1 MEEILRTEDVKRSF
15 PVAGG
20 DFWALKGISITVPKN
35 SLTILKGRSGSG
47 KTTLLNIIGAL
58 DAPTSGTVV
67 FDGKDISNASDKER
81 EVLRRSEIGFIFQ
94 SVALIPVM
102 SAYENVE
109 YALRLAGYK
118 GNYHDRVMECL
129 KMVGLSKRA
138 SHMPQELSGGEQQ
151 RVAIAR
157 AIAHKPKIIFAD
169 EPTGEL
175 DSATSLQV
183 IGIFKELIAKEG
195 ITFVMTTHD
204 PKLMGYGDVV
214 YEILDGEVIST
225 INNIEGADHE

>member
-1 MEEILRTEDVKRSF
+1 MKEILKTEQVTRSF

-20 DFWALKGISITVPKN
+20 NFLALKGISVVVPEN
-35 SLTILKGRSGSG
+35 TLTILKGRSGSG

-58 DAPTSGTVV
+58 DAPTSGTVI
-67 FDGKDISNASDKER
+67 FDGKDISKAGDKER
-81 EVLRRSEIGFIFQ
+81 EVIRRHEIGYIFQ

-102 SAYENVE
+102 NAYENIE
-109 YALRLAGYK
+109 YALRLANYK
-118 GNYHDRVMECL
+118 GNYRDRVMECL
-129 KMVGLSKRA
+129 KLVGLSKRA
-138 SHMPQELSGGEQQ
+138 THMPQELSGGEQQ

-183 IGIFKELIAKEG
+183 IAIFKA
-195 ITFVMTTHD
+195 
-204 PKLMGYGDVV
+204 
-214 YEILDGEVIST
+214 SRSS
-225 INNIEGADHE
+225 